1 MIISHKHKFIFIKTE
16 KTAGT
21 SIELALSKICGSEDI
36 ITPISPADEIKR
48 KELNVRGP
56 QNYFIPYKKYKKLD
70 WAKLLI
76 QGKRAV
82 MYNHMSA
89 EDIKN
94 VVGKKIWNKY
104 YKFSFER
111 NPWDK
116 AVSWFYWKMKKVN
129 KKITI
134 DEFIDL
140 GIAGKVKGFDLYTI
154 GGVLAVDDIFKY
166 EDLNKSMNI
175 ISKKIH
181 LDQELKLP
189 NYIAKGRNVN
199 DKRPYNKIL
208 SENAKNKIALYSAR
222 EINLMNYKF

>member
-1 MIISHKHKFIFIKTE
+1 
-16 KTAGT
+16 
-21 SIELALSKICGSEDI
+21 
-36 ITPISPADEIKR
+36 
-48 KELNVRGP
+48 
-56 QNYFIPYKKYKKLD
+56 
-70 WAKLLI
+70 
-76 QGKRAV
+76 
-82 MYNHMSA
+82 MSA